1 MSAARGG
8 AVPARPLLLGL
19 GNPILGDDG
28 IGPALVAAVAERLA
42 ADRAGA
48 DLDVIEDCSAG
59 GLELLE
65 PLEGRSLVFLVDA
78 IVTGRAAPGTLH
90 RFTADALPPTR
101 HLAGPHD
108 ADLATAL
115 ALGRR
120 LGLDLPRDEAIAI
133 FAIEIAPTYEFRGS
147 LTPKLHRAA
156 PTLADRIAGDVRSA
170 LFATAPP
177 PAAR

>member
-1 MSAARGG
+1 MPASA
-8 AVPARPLLLGL
+8 LLLGL
-19 GNPILGDDG
+19 GNPILGDDA
-28 IGPALVAAVAERLA
+28 IGLRLASMVAERLSA
-42 ADRAGA
+42 SGPLA
-48 DLDVIEDCSAG
+48 DLEVVDDCSTG

-65 PLEGRSLVFLVDA
+65 LLAGRKRIVLVDS
-78 IVTGRAAPGTLH
+78 IVTGKAAPGTLH

-120 LGLDLPRDEAIAI
+120 LGMELPPDEAIAI
-133 FAIEIAPTYEFRGS
+133 FAVEIEPAYEFGWT
-147 LTPKLHRAA
+147 LTPELQR
-156 PTLADRIAGDVRSA
+156 
-170 LFATAPP
+170 TAPAIADAIARNVREALAATSRP

>member
-1 MSAARGG
+1 
-8 AVPARPLLLGL
+8 VPANALLLGL
-19 GNPILGDDG
+19 GNPILGDDAVG
-28 IGPALVAAVAERLA
+28 QVLASMVAEQLLASGDLA
-42 ADRAGA
+42 AI
-48 DLDVIEDCSAG
+48 DVIDDCSAG

-65 PLEGRSLVFLVDA
+65 PLAGRHRVFLVDS
-78 IVTGRAAPGTLH
+78 IVTGRVSPGTLH

-120 LGLDLPRDEAIAI
+120 LGTDLPADEAIAI
-133 FAIEIAPTYEFRGS
+133 FAVEIEPAYEFRGT
-147 LTPKLHRAA
+147 LTPDLQRAA
-156 PTLADRIAGDVRSA
+156 PALADAIARDVRAA
-170 LFATAPP
+170 LAATSPP